1 MKDVVKGYLAAIV
14 SAVTFGMIP
23 LFMIPIK
30 QQNFSVDAALFYRF
44 ISTSILIV
52 AYLIY
57 RKESLRVTPREGFL
71 LVVLGLLYAVSAEFL
86 FLAYDLLSPGIASTI
101 FFMYPLIVALILGF
115 FFKETIALPTV
126 IALFIVLIGV
136 FFLSVKDIANF
147 SINYIGACISLLGA
161 FTYAIYMLI
170 VNKSN
175 ISASGIKI
183 SFYSTLFSSLYFLL
197 KLFFTGRT
205 LPIPELKMAG
215 LLVGFGVITTLLSI
229 ITLVYAIRMIGST
242 PTAIIGVA
250 EPVVAVAISIW
261 IFHEEEFT
269 FNLFLGVCLIII
281 GVMID
286 ILKPKKRKTA

>member
-14 SAVTFGMIP
+14 SAFTFGMIP

-229 ITLVYAIRMIGST
+229 ITLIYAIRMIGST

>member
-115 FFKETIALPTV
+115 FFKETITLPTV

>member
-1 MKDVVKGYLAAIV
+1 MKDVVKGYLAATV

-71 LVVLGLLYAVSAEFL
+71 LLVLGLLYAVSAEFL

-115 FFKETIALPTV
+115 FFKETITLPTV

-286 ILKPKKRKTA
+286 ILNPKKRKTA

>member
-71 LVVLGLLYAVSAEFL
+71 LIVLGLLYAVSAEFL

-101 FFMYPLIVALILGF
+101 FFMYPLIVAVILGF

-229 ITLVYAIRMIGST
+229 ITLIYAIRMIGST

>member
-14 SAVTFGMIP
+14 SALTFGMIP

-57 RKESLRVTPREGFL
+57 RKESLRVTPREGFF

-147 SINYIGACISLLGA
+147 SINYIGACVSLLGA

-250 EPVVAVAISIW
+250 EPVVAVTISIW

>member
-1 MKDVVKGYLAAIV
+1 MKDVVKGYLAATV

-115 FFKETIALPTV
+115 FFKETITLPTV

>member
-71 LVVLGLLYAVSAEFL
+71 LVVLGLLYALSAEFL

>member
-1 MKDVVKGYLAAIV
+1 MKDVVKGYLAATV

-71 LVVLGLLYAVSAEFL
+71 LLVLGLLYAVSAEFL

-115 FFKETIALPTV
+115 FFKETITLPTV

-147 SINYIGACISLLGA
+147 SINYIGAYISLLGA

-286 ILKPKKRKTA
+286 ILNPKKRKTA